1 MYQKFANTYSIWN
14 SNLKDKAKLIQ
25 VSICLYFDTCF
36 FCMYYSVAITKKCN
50 CERQKQILAGINLA
64 LNDEAQYFSRIFTK
78 LQLAQAHISFFSQEN
93 YHQHQWIWNIDQ
105 WRPWRQRAFQRMIF
119 SYNFFEQRQKI
130 LLRQLHRPKNI
141 FRILYL
147 HYMYLLVS
155 TTV

>member
-25 VSICLYFDTCF
+25 VSICLYFDTLFLCKQLL
-36 FCMYYSVAITKKCN
+36 SSNHKKKYK
-50 CERQKQILAGINLA
+50 CERQKQILARINLA
-64 LNDEAQYFSRIFTK
+64 LNDETQNFSRIFTK

-105 WRPWRQRAFQRMIF
+105 WRPWRQRAFQRMIC

-147 HYMYLLVS
+147 HYMYLVS
-155 TTV
+155 TTL

>member
-1 MYQKFANTYSIWN
+1 MFLLWHLLFFVRKQLLSSDPKSMQVW
-14 SNLKDKAKLIQ
+14 KAKTKTSWNKFSFKGWS
-25 VSICLYFDTCF
+25 SIK
-36 FCMYYSVAITKKCN
+36 I
-50 CERQKQILAGINLA
+50 
-64 LNDEAQYFSRIFTK
+64 SRIFTK

-105 WRPWRQRAFQRMIF
+105 WRPWRQRAFQRMIC

-141 FRILYL
+141 VRILYL
-147 HYMYLLVS
+147 HYMYLVS